1 MPVFRIIRFKIARQL
16 CLELWNFASLK
27 NSSVSQLRSGEF
39 LFNTAAL
46 HNRNHLMKSP
56 SKTRW
61 TEITCI
67 HVLSVERKSEL
78 RKGNWNLTETR
89 LIVKKETRYLG

>member
-16 CLELWNFASLK
+16 FLEMLNFASLK

-39 LFNTAAL
+39 LFNTVAL

-61 TEITCI
+61 TEITCT

-78 RKGNWNLTETR
+78 RKGN
-89 LIVKKETRYLG
+89 